1 MPTPA
6 QIDEQIAL
14 ELKAVDCGFQQ
25 LHSTTEKL
33 HERSYGSATVYGCAS
48 IKAALPAV
56 TTAIEATL
64 NRIHQGH
71 TGRDFAEIH
80 QYLAPIEPAAAA
92 AIALKVIF
100 DRVTST
106 RDKANDVVELVSYV
120 GAAVEQECQLRWYQ
134 AQDPDLLERIKRKY
148 WHSACGTQQKVTV
161 ARTMMNRADYHWDTW
176 SRPIRVKLGGWLL
189 DCVIQATGWF
199 TRVNQQRGKKKFS
212 VIVATPEFMAIRDKL
227 MADAEMFSSL
237 LWPMLIEPND
247 WTEDKQGGYLL
258 NEVMR
263 GHKLIRKGDGG
274 CMPGTVGLAFLNHL
288 QKTAYTL
295 NNFVV
300 EVAEVLM
307 GRGYV
312 VGKFVPIVEM
322 PMPVKPVDIADNEE
336 ARQGYRRAAAET
348 MNLNAQAFKR
358 SCRTRKTMNTLKL
371 FKGRER
377 WYLPASFDTRGR
389 CYFLPAYLT
398 PHDTDFGKSLIK
410 FADPAFMNDEAEGWL
425 AFHVATSYGLSKAT
439 MAERQEWT
447 KSNHELISRVASNPL
462 EYLSDWEG
470 ADDPWQFLAACE
482 EYNATCIECSRQ
494 WTNLPVG
501 VDATC
506 SGLQILAAISQDAN
520 TARLVNVI
528 PSDRPQDAYKA
539 VAEAAKPKL
548 PEHLAA
554 LLDRKVCKKAVMI
567 IPYNGSRIGIRSYI
581 RDALREKKAEFTPD
595 ELTLITN
602 AVWDSMGEVV
612 PGAMR
617 VMEWMKREVG
627 NAFKRGADHLEWITP
642 TGFHVFQD
650 RRVSNVRTIKLQ
662 ILGRCEIQVG
672 DGFKG
677 PDVARH
683 KSSTMPNAIHS
694 LDASLLQA
702 AFLRFN
708 APFTVIHDC
717 VLCRATEMGQLNRV
731 IRETFY
737 ELFADNNFLQ
747 YFAEMLGAETEP
759 PIIGDL
765 DLNSV
770 HDSTYFFC

>member
-1 MPTPA
+1 
-6 QIDEQIAL
+6 
-14 ELKAVDCGFQQ
+14 
-25 LHSTTEKL
+25 
-33 HERSYGSATVYGCAS
+33 
-48 IKAALPAV
+48 
-56 TTAIEATL
+56 
-64 NRIHQGH
+64 
-71 TGRDFAEIH
+71 
-80 QYLAPIEPAAAA
+80 
-92 AIALKVIF
+92 
-100 DRVTST
+100 
-106 RDKANDVVELVSYV
+106 
-120 GAAVEQECQLRWYQ
+120 
-134 AQDPDLLERIKRKY
+134 
-148 WHSACGTQQKVTV
+148 
-161 ARTMMNRADYHWDTW
+161 
-176 SRPIRVKLGGWLL
+176 
-189 DCVIQATGWF
+189 
-199 TRVNQQRGKKKFS
+199 
-212 VIVATPEFMAIRDKL
+212 
-227 MADAEMFSSL
+227 
-237 LWPMLIEPND
+237 
-247 WTEDKQGGYLL
+247 
-258 NEVMR
+258 
-263 GHKLIRKGDGG
+263 
-274 CMPGTVGLAFLNHL
+274 L

-322 PMPVKPVDIADNEE
+322 PMPVKPIDIADNEE
-336 ARQGYRRAAAET
+336 ARHAYRRAAAET
-348 MNLNAQAFKR
+348 MNLNAQTFKR
-358 SCRTRKTMNTLKL
+358 SCRTRKTMNTVEL

-398 PHDTDFGKSLIK
+398 PHDTDFGKALIK
-410 FADPAFMNDEAEGWL
+410 FADPSFMTDEAEGWL
-425 AFHVATSYGLSKAT
+425 AFHVATAHSLSKGT

-447 KSNHELISRVASNPL
+447 KSNHDLISRVASNPL

-482 EYNATCIECSRQ
+482 EYNACVIECSRQ

-501 VDATC
+501 IDATC
-506 SGLQILAAISQDAN
+506 SGLQILSAISKDAN
-520 TARLVNVI
+520 TAKLVNVI

-554 LLDRKVCKKAVMI
+554 MLDRKVCKRAVMV
-567 IPYNGSRIGIRSYI
+567 IPYNGSRHSIRSYI
-581 RDALREKKAEFTPD
+581 REALRDKKAEFTPED
-595 ELTLITN
+595 LTLITN

-650 RRVSNVRTIKLQ
+650 RRVSNVKTIKLQ

-672 DGFKG
+672 DGYKG